1 MFHKNLKA
9 LRIKTGL
16 TQKQVAEQLH
26 VSAQSVSKWEKGE
39 AAPSIDFLPT
49 LALCLGCDINAF
61 FEKDRS
67 INTNCEIVANFL
79 EIMVD
84 VLYHAAPVIDTV
96 GPLISEHP
104 WIIDYI
110 ENIEEK
116 LLKYKTVNAKTI
128 QIIFDCDENFA
139 KVFLEYLVKLEK
151 LEKLDIGDTYFV
163 MKDAIEGFTAL
174 IKIQKF
180 TYEFIK
186 EKEVANSEQAT
197 PGQK

>member
-9 LRIKTGL
+9 LRIKAGL
-16 TQKQVAEQLH
+16 TQKQVAEQLC

-39 AAPSIDFLPT
+39 ASPSIDFLPA
-49 LALCLGCDINAF
+49 LALCLGCDMNAF
-61 FEKDRS
+61 FEEDRS
-67 INTNCEIVANFL
+67 TNTNYEIVANFF

-84 VLYHAAPVIDTV
+84 VLYHAAPAIDSV

-104 WIIDYI
+104 WITDHI
-110 ENIEEK
+110 ENIEKK
-116 LLKYKTVNAKTI
+116 LLRHKTVNAKTI
-128 QIIFDCDENFA
+128 QIIFDCDENYA
-139 KVFLEYLVKLEK
+139 KVFLDYLVKLEK

-180 TYEFIK
+180 I
-186 EKEVANSEQAT
+186 SR
-197 PGQK
+197 